1 MTNAVIYDFAIVGVG
16 MAGASIA
23 AELAPHARVLLL
35 EAEDAP
41 GYHATGRS
49 AAFWEECYGGPGV
62 VPLTLASGAYLHDHG
77 FLTPR
82 GALYVGRGENRAAMD
97 DFVTT
102 FAGTGVTI
110 ERLSPT
116 ELAAKVPHIR
126 PDWSEALHQPA
137 CADID
142 VAGLH
147 QHYLGAARRH
157 GVELACRARV
167 AGIARA
173 GGVWAITSERGA
185 TWRAATIVNAAGAW
199 VDQVA
204 AIADIAPIGITP
216 LRRTVAVLRVDPPA
230 SADLPLVLDINGGF
244 YFKPDAGR
252 LWLSPH
258 DEIASAPCDAA
269 PEELDVAIAI
279 DRFMAATDWRIAA
292 VERRW
297 AGLRSF
303 APDRLPVYGFDAAAE
318 GFFWFAGQG
327 GFGIQTAPAAARL
340 GAQLLLGQGCDALT
354 ARIDP
359 AMFTP
364 RRFHSARQAQTV

>member
-1 MTNAVIYDFAIVGVG
+1 MTIYDFAVIGAG

-23 AELAPHARVLLL
+23 AELAPHARVLLI

-49 AAFWEECYGGPGV
+49 AAFREECYGGPGV
-62 VPLTLASGAYLHDHG
+62 VPLTLASGGYLEEHG

-82 GALYVGRGENRAAMD
+82 GALYVGRGEDRPAMD
-97 DFVTT
+97 AFFTT

-110 ERLSPT
+110 ERLSSAT
-116 ELAAKVPHIR
+116 LADKVPHIR
-126 PDWSEALHQPA
+126 PDWSEALYQPA

-157 GVELACRARV
+157 GVQVVCRARV
-167 AGIARA
+167 AGIDRHD
-173 GGVWAITSERGA
+173 GVSTITSEGGEE
-185 TWRAATIVNAAGAW
+185 WRAATVVNAAGAW
-199 VDQVA
+199 VDDVA
-204 AIADIAPIGITP
+204 RIAGVRPIGISP
-216 LRRTVAVLRVDPPA
+216 LRRTVAVLRVAPHAP
-230 SADLPLVLDINGGF
+230 ADLPLVLDINGGF
-244 YFKPDAGR
+244 YFKPDNGR

-258 DEIASAPCDAA
+258 DEVPSDPCDAA
-269 PEELDVAIAI
+269 PEEIDVAIAI
-279 DRFMAATDWRIAA
+279 DQFQQVTDWRIEA

-303 APDRLPVYGFDAAAE
+303 APDRLPVYGVDPGQP

-340 GAQLLLGQGCDALT
+340 GAQLLLGQGADAMT

-359 AMFTP
+359 AMYAP
-364 RRFHSARQAQTV
+364 GRFYLTRQAQAG